1 MYRKQRFLTGFTLIE
16 LLVIVIILSI
26 LAGLAVPQYI
36 KTVEKEKMREAE
48 ANLYTMYM
56 AEKMYKLDHPTVG
69 YVSCRGALNSTGG
82 CNAILEVE
90 MTEQY
95 FGNWQC
101 AARDTDAD
109 GINDIFDCTATR
121 NSGRYGGTCIM
132 QIDETGDLTDTGCP

>member
-69 YVSCRGALNSTGG
+69 YINCGSGLAACNVALD
-82 CNAILEVE
+82 IE

-101 AARDTDAD
+101 TAGGGSPATT
-109 GINDIFDCTATR
+109 FECTATR